1 MERNIRISLSHWIF
15 IDDTRFFG
23 PGRVQLLENIE
34 KTGSIVKA
42 AQEMEMSYKKAWDM
56 VVALNTLGKSPYV
69 ITHKGGQKGGGAEL
83 TETGKQVITAY
94 KKLGEKLRAV
104 ADAEQE
110 LINLI

>member
-1 MERNIRISLSHWIF
+1 MERNVRISLSHWVF
-15 IDDTRFFG
+15 INDTKFFG
-23 PGRVQLLENIE
+23 PGRVQLLENIQ

-56 VVALNTLGKSPYV
+56 VNALNTMGKNPYV
-69 ITHKGGQKGGGAEL
+69 VTHKGGQNGGGAEI
-83 TETGKQVITAY
+83 TEVGKQVLEAY
-94 KKLGEKLRAV
+94 KKLGEKLKAL

>member
-1 MERNIRISLSHWIF
+1 MERNVRISLSHWIF
-15 IDDTRFFG
+15 IDNTKFFG

-34 KTGSIVKA
+34 RTGSIVKA

-56 VVALNTLGKSPYV
+56 VLALNTLGKSPYV

-83 TETGKQVITAY
+83 TEAGKQVIAAY
-94 KKLGEKLRAV
+94 KKLGEKLRAI
-104 ADAEQE
+104 ADAERE

>member
-1 MERNIRISLSHWIF
+1 MERNVRISLSHWIF
-15 IDDTRFFG
+15 IDDTKFFG

-69 ITHKGGQKGGGAEL
+69 VTHKGGQKGGGAEL
-83 TETGKQVITAY
+83 TETGKQVLAAY
-94 KKLGEKLRAV
+94 KKLGEKLKAV

>member
-1 MERNIRISLSHWIF
+1 MERNVRISLSHWIF
-15 IDDTRFFG
+15 IDDTKFFG

-34 KTGSIVKA
+34 RTGSIVKA

-83 TETGKQVITAY
+83 TEAGKQVIAAY
-94 KKLGEKLRAV
+94 KKLGEKLRAI

>member
-1 MERNIRISLSHWIF
+1 MERHVRISLSHWVF

-23 PGRVQLLENIE
+23 PGRVQLLEKIE
-34 KTGSIVKA
+34 EMGSILKA
-42 AQEMEMSYKKAWDM
+42 AQQMEMSYKKAWDM
-56 VVALNTLGKSPYV
+56 VVALNTLGKNPYV
-69 ITHKGGQKGGGAEL
+69 ITHKGGQKGGGAEI
-83 TETGKQVITAY
+83 TEEGKQVLAAY

>member
-1 MERNIRISLSHWIF
+1 MERKVRISLSHWIF
-15 IDDTRFFG
+15 IDDTKFFG
-23 PGRVQLLENIE
+23 PGRMQLLENID

-56 VVALNTLGKSPYV
+56 VVALNTLGKNPYV

-83 TETGKQVITAY
+83 TEAGKQVLVAY
-94 KKLGEKLRAV
+94 KKLGEKLRAL

>member
-1 MERNIRISLSHWIF
+1 MERNVRISLSHWIF
-15 IDDTRFFG
+15 IDDVKFFG

-56 VVALNTLGKSPYV
+56 VAALNTLGKNPYV

-83 TETGKQVITAY
+83 TEAGRQVLAAY
-94 KKLGEKLRAV
+94 KKLGEKLKAV
-104 ADAEQE
+104 ADAEQD